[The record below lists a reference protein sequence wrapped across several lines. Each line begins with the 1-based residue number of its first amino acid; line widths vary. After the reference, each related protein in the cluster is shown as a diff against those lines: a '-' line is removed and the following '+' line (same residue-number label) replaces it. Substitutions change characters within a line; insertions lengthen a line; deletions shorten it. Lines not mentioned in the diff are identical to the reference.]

1 MKVWPPNDS
10 THMIYCLKSTGPK
23 GSHLETTQMNLT
35 VR

>member
-1 MKVWPPNDS
+1 
-10 THMIYCLKSTGPK
+10 MIYCLKSTGPK